1 MATSPAPT
9 IVSLDEEARS
19 ELASLLESQADWEED
34 ARAGSVPDWS
44 EDFADASG
52 DPTIDDP
59 AATADASYNADMES
73 FAMRQEA
80 ASGAVSRY
88 RDLAKQIRET
98 PELALTEANVDA
110 IMESL
115 DNKYGALVDADD
127 HPGYLRA
134 LPDVVPPS
142 IRAVVQQTAG
152 AQSAAI
158 LRNQSGSEHLSSRRP
173 ADFLSEGHRATLA
186 AMLQEEAFSLDSG
199 TRSGVPALVGREGE
213 RAMGRANSLREI
225 ASRLTAGQ
233 HTSMSA
239 DEMTTV
245 FELANES
252 LLAAYRGGVVRII
265 QDAQDLRSA
274 VEKQE
279 HALRQAEDAVERS
292 ISPEALTPSMP
303 SASSEITEIPVNS
316 RFWPRGFN
324 DVDDSPASLR
334 VLGDPAVLEGDA
346 VVVNMANEP
355 IPPLGLA
362 NLGQLAREIAPTDVV
377 VAGDLSSHGDRETVL
392 AAVAAGGRGVLFTGT
407 ALTFGGEVNPE
418 VQALVDR
425 GVTVVTL
432 AESEG
437 RPSRPAAVSEA
448 LAAYS
453 TVNLIPSVRMDTT
466 SIVQTAYAEALGRPV
481 AVVPTAMPLDTAPRM
496 SPDLD
501 FPDASIVSSGR
512 ELVDLVGPP
521 FETKH
526 EQLLAELRERGFTP
540 AVARLDVPQ
549 DSKDRLFVL
558 AESSADLREFQAKL
572 RYAGSQMLP
581 PAEYLHLT
589 SMLDDQGKDLSL
601 AQAHAQARAF
611 GLDAVGQVPA
621 PPAPRRGIDP
631 NLLEHCTD
639 FTNRQ
644 YNLQERGRLKPEAAA
659 FIDRISEETTTLR
672 EFQDEFRKAP
682 EGMFSPVEYRYL
694 MEPLDHHD
702 YVDGDVTKPGP
713 TRPASWEECVA
724 QQNLADAQVRAQDQ
738 QRQEIDRA
746 RLTRPIVALRQ

>member
-1 MATSPAPT
+1 MEHPMATFS
-9 IVSLDEEARS
+9 SL
-19 ELASLLESQADWEED
+19 
-34 ARAGSVPDWS
+34 GPV
-44 EDFADASG
+44 
-52 DPTIDDP
+52 
-59 AATADASYNADMES
+59 
-73 FAMRQEA
+73 
-80 ASGAVSRY
+80 
-88 RDLAKQIRET
+88 
-98 PELALTEANVDA
+98 
-110 IMESL
+110 
-115 DNKYGALVDADD
+115 
-127 HPGYLRA
+127 
-134 LPDVVPPS
+134 
-142 IRAVVQQTAG
+142 
-152 AQSAAI
+152 
-158 LRNQSGSEHLSSRRP
+158 
-173 ADFLSEGHRATLA
+173 
-186 AMLQEEAFSLDSG
+186 
-199 TRSGVPALVGREGE
+199 
-213 RAMGRANSLREI
+213 
-225 ASRLTAGQ
+225 
-233 HTSMSA
+233 
-239 DEMTTV
+239 
-245 FELANES
+245 
-252 LLAAYRGGVVRII
+252 
-265 QDAQDLRSA
+265 
-274 VEKQE
+274 
-279 HALRQAEDAVERS
+279 
-292 ISPEALTPSMP
+292 
-303 SASSEITEIPVNS
+303 EIPANG
-316 RFWPRGFN
+316 RFWPRGFD
-324 DVDDSPASLR
+324 DVDDAPASLL

-392 AAVAAGGRGVLFTGT
+392 AAVAAGGRGVLFTGS

-418 VQALVDR
+418 VQGLVDR

-432 AESEG
+432 SEAEGS
-437 RPSRPAAVSEA
+437 PSSPSAVSKA

-453 TVNLIPSVRMDTT
+453 TVNLIPSVRMDAA
-466 SIVQTAYAEALGRPV
+466 SIAQTLHAKEMGRAV
-481 AVVPTAMPLDTAPRM
+481 AVVPTAMPLEAAPRM

-501 FPDASIVSSGR
+501 FPDSTIVRSGR

-521 FETKH
+521 VETKH

-549 DSKDRLFVL
+549 ESKDRLFDL

-572 RYAGSQMLP
+572 QYAGSQILP

-611 GLDAVGQVPA
+611 GLDTVEPVPDRAVSGEQEAVQVGADREGHPVFDFGDGQLGMYRSPDHAAENIHPDDVVFLAADAA
-621 PPAPRRGIDP
+621 PSPQARHQGIDP

-659 FIDRISEETTTLR
+659 FIERIAEETTTLR

-724 QQNLADAQVRAQDQ
+724 QQNFADAQARTQLQ
-738 QRQEIDRA
+738 QRQEQDRSQ
-746 RLTRPIVALRQ
+746 LVRPVMTMQP